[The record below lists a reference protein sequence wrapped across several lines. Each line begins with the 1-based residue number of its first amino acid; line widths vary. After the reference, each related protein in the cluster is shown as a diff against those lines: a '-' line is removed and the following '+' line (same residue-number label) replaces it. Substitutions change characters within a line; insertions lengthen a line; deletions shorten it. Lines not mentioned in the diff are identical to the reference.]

1 MAFVLL
7 FLTSFIMLVSSCIHA
22 GCKRH
27 HLILFF
33 FYGRAVFLCD
43 CVPYLLYAWMSML
56 TFDDSVLAVAHWFPQ
71 LTSTSMQAVWSVD
84 ICWWWW
90 CCCASRKGEPPGQ
103 GSPPS
108 LPAALLNPPVL
119 SPAYPSPVLPPLER
133 APYSPFSSPHTL
145 AFGSL
150 FTLNS
155 LPGSFLVRPSGSQS
169 PSTYLYLDAHSRQTQ
184 ASLPHCGWGTLSW
197 TQRPHPQL
205 HVPLTVNSSR
215 GHNLRPGGD
224 WRKNMD
230 APSKCVAGS
239 L

>member
-1 MAFVLL
+1 MA
-7 FLTSFIMLVSSCIHA
+7 SSHS
-22 GCKRH
+22 
-27 HLILFF
+27 FF
-33 FYGRAVFLCD
+33 FMAEQYSSVTMYHIFFMHECPCWPLMIQSS
-43 CVPYLLYAWMSML
+43 LLPTGSP
-56 TFDDSVLAVAHWFPQ
+56 SSLALACWQ
-71 LTSTSMQAVWSVD
+71 CGLSVD

-90 CCCASRKGEPPGQ
+90 CCCASRKGEPPGRAPLTPCPQ
-103 GSPPS
+103 RSWTP
-108 LPAALLNPPVL
+108 L
-119 SPAYPSPVLPPLER
+119 SPAYRSPVLPPLER

-145 AFGSL
+145 DFGSL

-184 ASLPHCGWGTLSW
+184 ASLPHCSWGTLSR
-197 TQRPHPQL
+197 TQRTHPQP

-224 WRKNMD
+224 WRKNVD
-230 APSKCVAGS
+230 APSKCAAGS